1 MGLIGRTST
10 DGSSSAAIL
19 DDGTLWVVGA
29 NSDGELGLGD
39 TTNRTEWTQLG
50 TDTDWAKVYMGG
62 GNFFAIKTDGT
73 LYGAGRNEAGTL
85 GLGSAGVKVLTLT
98 PISSAPKTLDIA
110 ASTFQTLLC
119 GMGGGSVHA
128 AGDASMYLGYSD
140 VTEGNVTTF
149 AKTLSGAYK
158 NVFIVLNNKFG
169 LEYPGSLEVWGN
181 GNNGQLGNGSTTP
194 IATPTA
200 FSSDLTF
207 SDISAQTASI
217 STFLIFGVTTGGDLY
232 YWGKQ
237 NTGTIASPTF
247 LMSGVKAAANRHII
261 KTDGSLWVQ
270 DGSDSTTFKQVDPGP
285 WTAVHDGGTAV
296 ILEKEDGT
304 LWGYG
309 SSNTALG
316 LTEETTV
323 PTLLPISTVP
333 AEYGIIV
340 GDMLIYIEGEDTTES
355 KDNAVWHELTTASAI
370 TLDRAN
376 GELQKVALTE
386 NCTIT
391 APILTK
397 DRSTLL
403 LQFSTTTSGIQVTVG
418 SSVIL
423 QSSAAFRTYQVGW
436 FWDGSTT
443 RRYPVIE
450 VA

>member
-1 MGLIGRTST
+1 MSLIGRTST
-10 DGSSSAAIL
+10 DGTSSAVVL
-19 DDGTLWVVGA
+19 DDGTLWVVG
-29 NSDGELGLGD
+29 NNGYGQLGLGD
-39 TTNRTEWTQLG
+39 KTTRSDWTQVG

-62 GNFFAIKTDGT
+62 SNLFAIKTDGT
-73 LYGAGRNEAGTL
+73 LYGAGRNAAGTL
-85 GLGSAGVKVLTLT
+85 GLGSADVEVLTLT
-98 PISSAPKTLDIA
+98 KITSAPKTQDIA

-340 GDMLIYIEGEDTTES
+340 GDMLILTEDQD
-355 KDNAVWHELTTASAI
+355 KDSDKAVWYPLADATSI

-376 GELQKVALTE
+376 GELQTVTLSSS
-386 NCTIT
+386 CTIT
-391 APILTK
+391 PPILTK
-397 DRSTLL
+397 DKSTLL
-403 LQFSTTTSGIQVTVG
+403 LQVTTSSNSTQVIVGGTIVVQELGIHQ
-418 SSVIL
+418 I
-423 QSSAAFRTYQVGW
+423 GW
-436 FWDGSTT
+436 FFDGSAT
-443 RRYPVIE
+443 RRYPTVK
-450 VA
+450 VV

>member
-1 MGLIGRTST
+1 MSLIGRTST
-10 DGSSSAAIL
+10 DGTSSAVVL
-19 DDGTLWVVGA
+19 DDGTLWVVG
-29 NSDGELGLGD
+29 NNGYGQLGLGD
-39 TTNRTEWTQLG
+39 KTTRSDWTQVG

-62 GNFFAIKTDGT
+62 SNLFAIKTDGT
-73 LYGAGRNEAGTL
+73 LYGAGRNAAGTL
-85 GLGSAGVKVLTLT
+85 GLGSADVEVFTLT
-98 PISSAPKTLDIA
+98 KITSAPKTQDIA

-217 STFLIFGVTTGGDLY
+217 STFLIFGVTTGGALY

-237 NTGTIASPTF
+237 NTGTIVSPT
-247 LMSGVKAAANRHII
+247 LLLSGVKAAANRHII

-285 WTAVHDGGTAV
+285 WAAVHDGGTAV

-340 GDMLIYIEGEDTTES
+340 GDMLILTEDQD
-355 KDNAVWHELTTASAI
+355 KDSDKTVWYPLADATSI
-370 TLDRAN
+370 TLDRGN
-376 GELQKVALTE
+376 GELQTVTLSSS
-386 NCTIT
+386 CTIT
-391 APILTK
+391 PPILTK
-397 DRSTLL
+397 DKSTLL
-403 LQFSTTTSGIQVTVG
+403 LQVITSSNSTQVIVGGTIVVQELGIHQ
-418 SSVIL
+418 I
-423 QSSAAFRTYQVGW
+423 GW
-436 FWDGSTT
+436 FFDGSAT
-443 RRYPVIE
+443 RRYPTVK
-450 VA
+450 VV

>member
-1 MGLIGRTST
+1 MSLIGRTST
-10 DGSSSAAIL
+10 DGTSSAVVL
-19 DDGTLWVVGA
+19 DDGTLWVVG
-29 NSDGELGLGD
+29 NNGYGQLGLGD
-39 TTNRTEWTQLG
+39 KTNRSDWTQVG

-73 LYGAGRNEAGTL
+73 LYGAGRNAAGTL
-85 GLGSAGVKVLTLT
+85 GLGSADVEVLTLT
-98 PISSAPKTLDIA
+98 KITSAPKTLDIA

-340 GDMLIYIEGEDTTES
+340 GDMLILTEDQD
-355 KDNAVWHELTTASAI
+355 KDSDKAVWYPLADATSI

-376 GELQKVALTE
+376 GELQTVTLSSS
-386 NCTIT
+386 CTIT
-391 APILTK
+391 PPILTK
-397 DRSTLL
+397 DKSTLL
-403 LQFSTTTSGIQVTVG
+403 LQVTTSSNSTQVIVGGTIVVQELGIHQ
-418 SSVIL
+418 I
-423 QSSAAFRTYQVGW
+423 GW
-436 FWDGSTT
+436 FFDGSAT
-443 RRYPVIE
+443 RRYPTVK
-450 VA
+450 VV

>member
-19 DDGTLWVVGA
+19 DDGTLWVVGT

-340 GDMLIYIEGEDTTES
+340 GDMLILTEDQD
-355 KDNAVWHELTTASAI
+355 KDSDKAVWYPLADATSI

-376 GELQKVALTE
+376 GELQTVTLSSS
-386 NCTIT
+386 CTIT
-391 APILTK
+391 PPILTK
-397 DRSTLL
+397 DKSTLL
-403 LQFSTTTSGIQVTVG
+403 LQVTTSSNSTQVIVGGTIVVQELGIHQ
-418 SSVIL
+418 I
-423 QSSAAFRTYQVGW
+423 GW
-436 FWDGSTT
+436 FFDGSAT
-443 RRYPVIE
+443 RRYPTVK
-450 VA
+450 VV

>member
-1 MGLIGRTST
+1 MSLIGRTST
-10 DGSSSAAIL
+10 DDTSSAVVL
-19 DDGTLWVVGA
+19 DDGTLWVVG
-29 NSDGELGLGD
+29 NNGYGQLGLGD
-39 TTNRTEWTQLG
+39 KTTRSDWTQVG

-62 GNFFAIKTDGT
+62 SNLFAIKTDGT
-73 LYGAGRNEAGTL
+73 LYGAGRNAAGTL
-85 GLGSAGVKVLTLT
+85 GLGSADVEVLTLT
-98 PISSAPKTLDIA
+98 KITSAPKTLDIA

-119 GMGGGSVHA
+119 GIGGGSVHA

-181 GNNGQLGNGSTTP
+181 GDNGQLGNGSTTP

-207 SDISAQTASI
+207 SDISAQDASI

-270 DGSDSTTFKQVDPGP
+270 DGSDNTTFKQVDPGP

-340 GDMLIYIEGEDTTES
+340 GDMLILTEDQD
-355 KDNAVWHELTTASAI
+355 KDSDKAVWYPLADATSI

-376 GELQKVALTE
+376 GELQTVTLSSS
-386 NCTIT
+386 CTIT
-391 APILTK
+391 PPILTK
-397 DRSTLL
+397 DKSTLL
-403 LQFSTTTSGIQVTVG
+403 LQVTTSSNSTQVIVGGTIVVQKLGIHQ
-418 SSVIL
+418 I
-423 QSSAAFRTYQVGW
+423 GW
-436 FWDGSTT
+436 FFDGSAT
-443 RRYPVIE
+443 RRYPTVK
-450 VA
+450 VV

>member
-19 DDGTLWVVGA
+19 DDGTLWVVG
-29 NSDGELGLGD
+29 NNGHGQLGLGD
-39 TTNRTEWTQLG
+39 KTTRSDWTQVG

-62 GNFFAIKTDGT
+62 SNLFAIKTDGT
-73 LYGAGRNEAGTL
+73 LYGTGRNAAGTL
-85 GLGSAGVKVLTLT
+85 GLGSADVEVLTLT
-98 PISSAPKTLDIA
+98 KITSAPKTQDIA

-169 LEYPGSLEVWGN
+169 LEYPGSLEVWGT

-194 IATPTA
+194 IETPTA
-200 FSSDLTF
+200 FSSALTF
-207 SDISAQTASI
+207 ADISAQAASV

-247 LMSGVKAAANRHII
+247 LMSGVKAAANTHII
-261 KTDGSLWVQ
+261 KIDGSLWVQ

-309 SSNTALG
+309 SFNTALG

-340 GDMLIYIEGEDTTES
+340 GDMLILTEDQD
-355 KDNAVWHELTTASAI
+355 KDSDKAVWYPLADATSI

-376 GELQKVALTE
+376 GELQTVTLSSS
-386 NCTIT
+386 CTIT
-391 APILTK
+391 PPILTK
-397 DRSTLL
+397 DKSTLL
-403 LQFSTTTSGIQVTVG
+403 LQVTTSSNSTQVIVGGTIVVQELGIHQ
-418 SSVIL
+418 I
-423 QSSAAFRTYQVGW
+423 GW
-436 FWDGSTT
+436 FFDGSAT
-443 RRYPVIE
+443 RRYPTVK
-450 VA
+450 VV

>member
-1 MGLIGRTST
+1 MSLIGRTST
-10 DGSSSAAIL
+10 DGTSSAVVL
-19 DDGTLWVVGA
+19 DDGTLWVVG
-29 NSDGELGLGD
+29 NNGYGQLGLGD
-39 TTNRTEWTQLG
+39 KTTRSDWTQVG

-62 GNFFAIKTDGT
+62 SNLFAIKTDGT
-73 LYGAGRNEAGTL
+73 LYGAGRNAAGTL
-85 GLGSAGVKVLTLT
+85 GLGSADVEVLTLT
-98 PISSAPKTLDIA
+98 KITSAPKTLDIA

-340 GDMLIYIEGEDTTES
+340 GDMLIYTEGEDTTES

-376 GELQKVALTE
+376 GELQKVALTQ

-403 LQFSTTTSGIQVTVG
+403 LQVTSSSAVTVTVG
-418 SSVIL
+418 ETNIVTDHTGT
-423 QSSAAFRTYQVGW
+423 FQVGW
-436 FWDGSTT
+436 YWDGEAT
-443 RRYPVIE
+443 RRYPAVE

>member
-128 AGDASMYLGYSD
+128 AGNASMYLGYSD

-181 GNNGQLGNGSTTP
+181 GNNGQLGNGSTIP

-340 GDMLIYIEGEDTTES
+340 GDMLILTEDQD
-355 KDNAVWHELTTASAI
+355 KDSDKAVWYPLADATSI

-376 GELQKVALTE
+376 GELQTVTLSSS
-386 NCTIT
+386 CTIT
-391 APILTK
+391 PPILTK
-397 DRSTLL
+397 DKSTLL
-403 LQFSTTTSGIQVTVG
+403 LQVTTSSNSTQVIVGGTIVVQELGIHQ
-418 SSVIL
+418 I
-423 QSSAAFRTYQVGW
+423 GW
-436 FWDGSTT
+436 FFDGSAT
-443 RRYPVIE
+443 RRYPTVK
-450 VA
+450 VV

>member
-340 GDMLIYIEGEDTTES
+340 GDMLILTEDQD
-355 KDNAVWHELTTASAI
+355 KDSDKAVWYPLADATSI

-376 GELQKVALTE
+376 GELQTVTLSSS
-386 NCTIT
+386 CTIT
-391 APILTK
+391 PPILTK
-397 DRSTLL
+397 DKSTLL
-403 LQFSTTTSGIQVTVG
+403 LQVTTSSNSTQVIVGGTIVVQELGIHQ
-418 SSVIL
+418 I
-423 QSSAAFRTYQVGW
+423 GW
-436 FWDGSTT
+436 FFDGSAT
-443 RRYPVIE
+443 RRYPTVK
-450 VA
+450 VV

>member
-1 MGLIGRTST
+1 MSLIGRTST
-10 DGSSSAAIL
+10 DGTSSAVVL
-19 DDGTLWVVGA
+19 DDGTLWVVG
-29 NSDGELGLGD
+29 NNGYGQLGLGD
-39 TTNRTEWTQLG
+39 KTTRADWTQVG

-62 GNFFAIKTDGT
+62 SNFFAIKTDGT
-73 LYGAGRNEAGTL
+73 LYGAGRNASGTL
-85 GLGSAGVKVLTLT
+85 GLGNADVEVLTLT
-98 PISSAPKTLDIA
+98 KITSAPKTLDIA

-217 STFLIFGVTTGGDLY
+217 STFLIFGVTTGGALY

-261 KTDGSLWVQ
+261 KIDGSLWVQ

-323 PTLLPISTVP
+323 PNLLPISTAP

-340 GDMLIYIEGEDTTES
+340 GDMLILTEDQD
-355 KDNAVWHELTTASAI
+355 KDSDKAVWYPLADATSI

-376 GELQKVALTE
+376 GELQTVTLSSS
-386 NCTIT
+386 CTIT
-391 APILTK
+391 PPILTK
-397 DRSTLL
+397 DKSTLL
-403 LQFSTTTSGIQVTVG
+403 LQVTTSSNSNQVIVGGTIVVQELGIHQ
-418 SSVIL
+418 I
-423 QSSAAFRTYQVGW
+423 GW
-436 FWDGSTT
+436 FFDGSAT
-443 RRYPVIE
+443 RRYPTVK
-450 VA
+450 VV

>member
-1 MGLIGRTST
+1 MSLIGRTST
-10 DGSSSAAIL
+10 DGTSSAVVL
-19 DDGTLWVVGA
+19 DDGTLWVVG
-29 NSDGELGLGD
+29 NNGYGQLGLGD
-39 TTNRTEWTQLG
+39 KTNRSDWTQVG

-73 LYGAGRNEAGTL
+73 LYGAGRNAAGTL
-85 GLGSAGVKVLTLT
+85 GLGSADVEVLTLT
-98 PISSAPKTLDIA
+98 KITSAPKTLDIA

-200 FSSDLTF
+200 FSGDLTF

-340 GDMLIYIEGEDTTES
+340 GDMLILTEDQD
-355 KDNAVWHELTTASAI
+355 KDSDKAVWYPLADSTSI

-376 GELQKVALTE
+376 GELQTVTLSSS
-386 NCTIT
+386 CTIT
-391 APILTK
+391 PPILTK
-397 DRSTLL
+397 DKSTLL
-403 LQFSTTTSGIQVTVG
+403 LQVTTSSNSTQVIVGGTIVVQELGIHQ
-418 SSVIL
+418 I
-423 QSSAAFRTYQVGW
+423 GW
-436 FWDGSTT
+436 FFDGSAT
-443 RRYPVIE
+443 RRYPTVK
-450 VA
+450 VV

>member
-1 MGLIGRTST
+1 MSLIGRTST
-10 DGSSSAAIL
+10 DGTSSAVVL
-19 DDGTLWVVGA
+19 DDGTLWVVG
-29 NSDGELGLGD
+29 NNGYGQLGLGD
-39 TTNRTEWTQLG
+39 KTTRSDWIQVG
-50 TDTDWAKVYMGG
+50 ADTDWAKVYMGG
-62 GNFFAIKTDGT
+62 SNFFAIKTDGT
-73 LYGAGRNEAGTL
+73 LYGAGRNAAGTL
-85 GLGSAGVKVLTLT
+85 GLGSADVEVLTLT
-98 PISSAPKTLDIA
+98 KITSAPKTLDIA

-181 GNNGQLGNGSTTP
+181 GNNGQLGNGSATP

-247 LMSGVKAAANRHII
+247 LISGVKAAANRHII

-340 GDMLIYIEGEDTTES
+340 GDMLILTEDQD
-355 KDNAVWHELTTASAI
+355 KDSDKAVWYPLADATSI

-376 GELQKVALTE
+376 GELQTVTLSSS
-386 NCTIT
+386 CTIT
-391 APILTK
+391 PPILTK
-397 DRSTLL
+397 DKSTLL
-403 LQFSTTTSGIQVTVG
+403 LQVTTSSNSTQVIVGGTIVVQELGIHQ
-418 SSVIL
+418 I
-423 QSSAAFRTYQVGW
+423 GW
-436 FWDGSTT
+436 FFDGSAT
-443 RRYPVIE
+443 RRYPTVK
-450 VA
+450 VV

>member
-1 MGLIGRTST
+1 MSLIGRTST
-10 DGSSSAAIL
+10 DGTSSAVVL
-19 DDGTLWVVGA
+19 DDGTLWVVG
-29 NSDGELGLGD
+29 NNGYGQLGLGD
-39 TTNRTEWTQLG
+39 KTTRSDWIQVG
-50 TDTDWAKVYMGG
+50 ADTDWAKVYMGG
-62 GNFFAIKTDGT
+62 SNFFAIKTDGT
-73 LYGAGRNEAGTL
+73 LYGAGRNAAGTL
-85 GLGSAGVKVLTLT
+85 GLGSADVEVLTLT
-98 PISSAPKTLDIA
+98 KITSAPKTLDIA

-340 GDMLIYIEGEDTTES
+340 GDMLILTEDQD
-355 KDNAVWHELTTASAI
+355 KDSDKAVWYPLADATSI

-376 GELQKVALTE
+376 GELQTVTLSSS
-386 NCTIT
+386 CTIT
-391 APILTK
+391 PPILTK
-397 DRSTLL
+397 DKSTLL
-403 LQFSTTTSGIQVTVG
+403 LQVTTSSNSTQVIVGGTIVVQELGIHQ
-418 SSVIL
+418 I
-423 QSSAAFRTYQVGW
+423 GW
-436 FWDGSTT
+436 FFDGSAT
-443 RRYPVIE
+443 RRYPTVK
-450 VA
+450 VV

>member
-10 DGSSSAAIL
+10 DGSSSAVIL

-29 NSDGELGLGD
+29 NSDGKLGLGD
-39 TTNRTEWTQLG
+39 TTNRREWVQLG

-62 GNFFAIKTDGT
+62 DNFFAIKTDGT
-73 LYGAGRNEAGTL
+73 LYGAGRNAAGTL

-98 PISSAPKTLDIA
+98 PISSAPKTQDIA

-119 GMGGGSVHA
+119 GTGGGSVRA
-128 AGDASMYLGYSD
+128 AGDASSYLGYSD
-140 VTEGNVTTF
+140 VTDGNVTTF
-149 AKTLSGAYK
+149 DKTLSGAYK
-158 NVFIVLNNKFG
+158 NVFMVQYNKFG
-169 LEYPGSLEVWGN
+169 MDFTGSVYVWGN
-181 GNNGQLGNGSTTP
+181 GSAGQLGNGSETP
-194 IATPTA
+194 YETRIGL
-200 FSSDLTF
+200 SGDLKF
-207 SDISAQTASI
+207 SDISAQSGSVT
-217 STFLIFGVTTGGDLY
+217 TFLIFGVTTTGDLY

-237 NTGTIASPTF
+237 NNGTIASPTF
-247 LMSGVKAAANRHII
+247 LMSGVKAAANNHII

-333 AEYGIIV
+333 SEYGIIV
-340 GDMLIYIEGEDTTES
+340 GDMLIYTEGEDTTES
-355 KDNAVWHELTTASAI
+355 KDNAVWHVLATSSAI

-386 NCTIT
+386 NCAIT

-403 LQFSTTTSGIQVTVG
+403 LQFSTTTAGIQVTVG
-418 SSVIL
+418 STVIL

-443 RRYPVIE
+443 RRYPLIE
-450 VA
+450 VS

>member
-128 AGDASMYLGYSD
+128 AGNASMYLGYSD

-340 GDMLIYIEGEDTTES
+340 GDMLILTEDQD
-355 KDNAVWHELTTASAI
+355 KDSDKAVWYPLADATSI

-376 GELQKVALTE
+376 GELQTVTLSSS
-386 NCTIT
+386 CTIT
-391 APILTK
+391 PPILTK
-397 DRSTLL
+397 DKSTLL
-403 LQFSTTTSGIQVTVG
+403 LQVTTSSNSTQVIVGGTIVVQELGIHQ
-418 SSVIL
+418 I
-423 QSSAAFRTYQVGW
+423 GW
-436 FWDGSTT
+436 FFDGSAT
-443 RRYPVIE
+443 RRYPTVK
-450 VA
+450 VV

>member
-149 AKTLSGAYK
+149 AKTLRGAYK

-181 GNNGQLGNGSTTP
+181 GDDGQLGNGSTTP

-340 GDMLIYIEGEDTTES
+340 GDMLILTEDQD
-355 KDNAVWHELTTASAI
+355 KDSDKAVWYPLADATSI

-376 GELQKVALTE
+376 GELQTVTLRSS
-386 NCTIT
+386 CTIT
-391 APILTK
+391 PPILTK
-397 DRSTLL
+397 DKSTLL
-403 LQFSTTTSGIQVTVG
+403 LQVTTSSNSTQVIVGGTIVVQKLGIHQ
-418 SSVIL
+418 I
-423 QSSAAFRTYQVGW
+423 GW
-436 FWDGSTT
+436 FFDGSAT
-443 RRYPVIE
+443 RRYPTVK
-450 VA
+450 VV

>member
-1 MGLIGRTST
+1 MSLIGRTST
-10 DGSSSAAIL
+10 DGTSSAVVL
-19 DDGTLWVVGA
+19 DDGTLWVVG
-29 NSDGELGLGD
+29 NNGYGQLGLGD
-39 TTNRTEWTQLG
+39 KTTRSDWTQVG

-62 GNFFAIKTDGT
+62 SNLFAIKTDGT
-73 LYGAGRNEAGTL
+73 LYGAGRNAAGTL
-85 GLGSAGVKVLTLT
+85 GLGSADVEVLTLT
-98 PISSAPKTLDIA
+98 KITSAPKTQDIA

-119 GMGGGSVHA
+119 GTGGGSVRA
-128 AGDASMYLGYSD
+128 AGDASSYLGYSD
-140 VTEGNVTTF
+140 VTDGNVTTF
-149 AKTLSGAYK
+149 DKTLSGAYK
-158 NVFIVLNNKFG
+158 NVFMVQYNKFG
-169 LEYPGSLEVWGN
+169 MDFTGSVYVWGN
-181 GNNGQLGNGSTTP
+181 GSAGQLGNGSETP
-194 IATPTA
+194 YETRIGL
-200 FSSDLTF
+200 SGDLKF
-207 SDISAQTASI
+207 SDISAQSGSVT
-217 STFLIFGVTTGGDLY
+217 TFLIFGVTTTGDLY

-237 NTGTIASPTF
+237 NNGTIASPTF

-340 GDMLIYIEGEDTTES
+340 GDMLIYTEGEDTTES

-376 GELQKVALTE
+376 GELQKVALTQ

-418 SSVIL
+418 STVIL

-443 RRYPVIE
+443 RRYPLIE
-450 VA
+450 VS

>member
-1 MGLIGRTST
+1 MSLIGRTST
-10 DGSSSAAIL
+10 DGTSSAVVL
-19 DDGTLWVVGA
+19 DDGTLWVVG
-29 NSDGELGLGD
+29 NNGYGQLGLGD
-39 TTNRTEWTQLG
+39 KTNRSDWTQVG

-73 LYGAGRNEAGTL
+73 LYGAGRNAAGTL
-85 GLGSAGVKVLTLT
+85 GLGSADVEVLTLT
-98 PISSAPKTLDIA
+98 KITSAPKTLDIA

-128 AGDASMYLGYSD
+128 AGDAS
-140 VTEGNVTTF
+140 
-149 AKTLSGAYK
+149 
-158 NVFIVLNNKFG
+158 KFG

-194 IATPTA
+194 IATPPA

-285 WTAVHDGGTAV
+285 WAAVHDGGTAV
-296 ILEKEDGT
+296 ILEKEDST

-340 GDMLIYIEGEDTTES
+340 GDMLILTEDQD
-355 KDNAVWHELTTASAI
+355 KDSDKAVWYPLADATSI
-370 TLDRAN
+370 TLDRDN
-376 GELQKVALTE
+376 GELQTVTLSSS
-386 NCTIT
+386 CTIT
-391 APILTK
+391 PPILTK
-397 DRSTLL
+397 DKSTLL
-403 LQFSTTTSGIQVTVG
+403 LQVTTSSNSTQVIVGGTIVVQELGIHQ
-418 SSVIL
+418 I
-423 QSSAAFRTYQVGW
+423 GW
-436 FWDGSTT
+436 FFDGSAT
-443 RRYPVIE
+443 RRYPTVK
-450 VA
+450 VV